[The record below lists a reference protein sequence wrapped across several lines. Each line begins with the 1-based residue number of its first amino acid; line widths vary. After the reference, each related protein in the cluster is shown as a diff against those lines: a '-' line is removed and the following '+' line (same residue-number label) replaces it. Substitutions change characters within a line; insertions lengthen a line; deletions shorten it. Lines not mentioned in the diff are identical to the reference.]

1 MFPQSVSRG
10 RTLIGRLPKG
20 SDLMVELTRLC
31 QEENIRLGKVQAI
44 GAVSKAK
51 VGFFPQEGNEYFF
64 LEFDYHLEIISLQGN
79 ISIMDG
85 ASFIHAHIALMNNE
99 GKMIGGHLIEGTEVF
114 SCEYIINEYMPEE
127 DKTFHR
133 VLDEE
138 TGLFMWPLK

>member
-1 MFPQSVSRG
+1 MFPQPVSRG

-20 SDLMVELTRLC
+20 SDLMAEINRLC
-31 QEENIRLGKVQAI
+31 HEENIRLGKVQAI
-44 GAVSKAK
+44 GAVSKAM
-51 VGFFPQEGNEYFF
+51 VGFFLQESREYFS
-64 LEFDYHLEIISLQGN
+64 LEFDYYLEIISLQGN
-79 ISIMDG
+79 ISIKDG
-85 ASFIHAHIALMNNE
+85 VPFTHAHIALMNNE